1 MTEEMA
7 PTPYQARV
15 LSVPETV
22 DLFLGGGRGGGKS
35 HCKALLILRH
45 VEQYREK
52 ARVLYV
58 RRTYKGLADFE
69 LVLRSLFSAA
79 YGSAASYNSTEHVFR
94 LPYGYVELA
103 QVDSPGAYDKVQGRS
118 FTLIMVDELTQW
130 ADPLAVDM
138 LRSNLRGPKD
148 VPLRTV
154 YAGNPGG
161 AGHHWVASRYVLP
174 GRAWVPFATE
184 AGGLAG
190 PPRPLH
196 LAPMQLRLGDAA
208 HHTARPSRLRRLGQR
223 RSRPWR
229 RRNPLRPGLDAAPI
243 HVPQLLG
250 SSSQKESVRTGG

>member
-22 DLFLGGGRGGGKS
+22 DLFLGDGRGGGKS

-94 LPYGYVELA
+94 LPYGYLG
-103 QVDSPGAYDKVQGRS
+103 SPRS
-118 FTLIMVDELTQW
+118 T
-130 ADPLAVDM
+130 
-138 LRSNLRGPKD
+138 
-148 VPLRTV
+148 
-154 YAGNPGG
+154 
-161 AGHHWVASRYVLP
+161 
-174 GRAWVPFATE
+174 
-184 AGGLAG
+184 
-190 PPRPLH
+190 PP
-196 LAPMQLRLGDAA
+196 AP
-208 HHTARPSRLRRLGQR
+208 T
-223 RSRPWR
+223 RSRAP
-229 RRNPLRPGLDAAPI
+229 PSLRPAP
-243 HVPQLLG
+243 P
-250 SSSQKESVRTGG
+250 VRP